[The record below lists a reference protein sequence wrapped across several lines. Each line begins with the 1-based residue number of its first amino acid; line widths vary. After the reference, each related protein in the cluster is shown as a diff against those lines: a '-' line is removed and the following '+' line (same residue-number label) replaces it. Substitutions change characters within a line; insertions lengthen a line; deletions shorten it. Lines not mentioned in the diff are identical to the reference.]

1 MPEINEIINNRKANA
16 NTATTKK
23 KDLEELEGKI
33 KELQRLRPEILN
45 APGMTPAVSAP
56 LKNVNFKGILNTVT
70 QERELWE
77 RIEKRLNRDTIN
89 IAVVGLARQ
98 GKSTFL
104 QQITLLTD
112 AEIPASD
119 GLPCTTS
126 QSNIYHSP
134 QESYGIVHFHSKSS
148 FLEEVIV
155 PYLKKLGFT
164 SFPQNIEDF
173 GQAQLP
179 KLPVRVSA
187 NDESIYNHLKD
198 EYHSHFS
205 DYYQLL
211 KDEKYVL
218 RISKDEIKL
227 YVSQEYN
234 YLGQPTLFNHLAV
247 EKVEIFCPFPNIG
260 VEKIAVIDLPGL
272 GDTRLGDAER
282 MIKALAEDTDF
293 ILFIRKPT
301 ATGDFWGTRDVD
313 LYDAAD
319 LALYDAANL
328 ALKDKLPLED
338 LKDKLPLEDLKDK
351 LPLKEWS
358 FMLLNY
364 DGENERACKD
374 FQNTIVPKGI
384 HVKECLQ
391 SNCKDSTSAREVLT
405 KILEYL
411 EKNLVRL
418 DNQYM
423 SSTHQQS
430 SKRQQQVKEKLQGLE
445 QAIANY
451 GDINAQ
457 YVGLRDEF
465 ISQLYDN
472 MEKFREEKRQEF
484 DTANPEFQAEVDAA
498 INRCQKELKIT
509 DPTLFNTWV
518 NQYGMDGAY
527 FKAKQ
532 QMRPGILKNFHLME
546 TGLKAAID
554 KTKLDVAKI
563 LMQLGIKN
571 AVKGSELEFFPDM
584 LEILSKSGNFPNLR
598 FAFQFIASFEVTY
611 KGIIQYRVW
620 QEIAEVIS
628 PRTQIPTRA
637 PDNMN
642 LVVNDLNRLHQ
653 TAIEVCQEILK
664 GLGISFNNGR
674 ISMVEEFAD
683 YITRAEGV
691 EAEWDIFLSNN
702 RSKVWPEL
710 KEMETQEQLR
720 KEWLSLVQ
728 ETLAINEKIKLSF
741 S

>member
-1 MPEINEIINNRKANA
+1 MPEINDIIKNRKANA
-16 NTATTKK
+16 TTATKK
-23 KDLEELEGKI
+23 KEELEELERKI
-33 KELQRLRPEILN
+33 KELQRLRPDILQ
-45 APGMTPAVSAP
+45 APGITPVVSDR
-56 LKNVNFKGILNTVT
+56 LEQVDLQGILDIVT

-112 AEIPASD
+112 EEIPTSD
-119 GLPCTTS
+119 GPPCTTS

-134 QESYGIVHFHSKSS
+134 DATYGLVHFHSESS
-148 FLEEVIV
+148 FMEQVIV
-155 PYLKKLGFT
+155 PYFQKLGF
-164 SFPQNIEDF
+164 PDVPKNIEDF

-179 KLPVRVSA
+179 KLPVSFSA

-198 EYHSHFS
+198 EYHKHFF

-211 KDEKYVL
+211 KDEKYVQK
-218 RISKDEIKL
+218 IKKDEIKL
-227 YVSQEYN
+227 YVSQKYDSSS
-234 YLGQPTLFNHLAV
+234 QPKFFHHLAV
-247 EKVEIFCPFPNIG
+247 EKVEIFCPFPNRG

-293 ILFIRKPT
+293 ILFIRKPI
-301 ATGDFWGTRDVD
+301 ATGDDWGKQDVN
-313 LYDAAD
+313 LYAA
-319 LALYDAANL
+319 ASEA
-328 ALKDKLPLED
+328 
-338 LKDKLPLEDLKDK
+338 LKDK

-364 DGENERACKD
+364 DGANEPQCAHLRD
-374 FQNTIVPKGI
+374 RRTLKGI
-384 HVKECLQ
+384 HVKQCLQ
-391 SNCKDSTSAREVLT
+391 SNCKDSKSAKEVLT

-411 EKNLVRL
+411 ETNLVSL
-418 DNQYM
+418 DNKYM

-430 SKRQQQVKEKLQGLE
+430 SKRQQQVKLELQGLE
-445 QAIANY
+445 QVIASY

-457 YVGLRDEF
+457 YVDLRDQF
-465 ISQLYDN
+465 ILQLYDN

-484 DTANPEFQAEVDAA
+484 DTPNPEFQAEVDAA
-498 INRCQKELKIT
+498 INRCKQELNIP
-509 DPTLFNTWV
+509 DPTLLNTWARK
-518 NQYGMDGAY
+518 DGIDAAY
-527 FKAKQ
+527 FRAKQ
-532 QMRPGILKNFHLME
+532 QIRPGILKNFHLME

-554 KTKLDVAKI
+554 ETKLDVANI
-563 LMQLGIKN
+563 LIQLGIGN
-571 AVKGSELEFFPDM
+571 VVKDSELEFFPAM
-584 LEILSKSGNFPNLR
+584 EEIFSKSGNFPNLR

-620 QEIAEVIS
+620 QEIADVLS
-628 PRTQIPTRA
+628 PSTKIPTQTS
-637 PDNMN
+637 DSMN
-642 LVVNDLNRLHQ
+642 LVVNDLKNLHQ
-653 TAIEVCQEILK
+653 KAIEVCQQILE

-674 ISMVEEFAD
+674 ISMIEEFAD

-710 KEMETQEQLR
+710 KEMEEQEQLR
-720 KEWLSLVQ
+720 KYWLSLVE
-728 ETLAINEKIKLSF
+728 ETLAVNEKIKLSF
-741 S
+741 L